1 MKNARPPA
9 AGLSSAA
16 RVWLCGLA
24 VALCFCSGYFL
35 SAACRAAWQEHY
47 PALAAQWP
55 ADGPFSLLGLYGAQT
70 EEEVQYAARVQESA
84 NHFPAYDPYVLENRS
99 RSLLLDDGLTYLL
112 MGLVQKALGN
122 MTWTWVAVRLV
133 CCLFWFVLVYFI
145 MLRLSGD
152 EALAFFAGAFVV
164 GFSYLLTMDFVPALQ
179 WTPSLGALAH
189 DAWTLLS
196 TGRTESVARLPR
208 PGVDYS
214 VLFLATLLEI
224 KAAESADLR
233 WGVAAGICGGLM
245 PEIHPDIWF
254 THLPAMFFFLFLAL
268 FYKKLNFRNLA
279 AAAGVCLLVSA
290 PFLAQH
296 LSSMWGHSA
305 AKQEFL
311 DRACVLFTR
320 RPHWEGLLY
329 VACFAAV
336 VLSGVQDAAVLW
348 LGAFL
353 AAAGLVVNSQILTGK
368 DVLFFQNRYYVNIY
382 LLFLILPWLQKKL
395 RLPRAFWKT
404 AGALCLAACFLQSVS
419 YAAIH
424 YPFQGLRRR
433 DAQAMA
439 WLRTHTPEDSV
450 VVALNPEVNLL
461 VPVYTRDK
469 VGFGSALEEVSDVPA
484 LTIARRV
491 RAGLFNLGAD
501 QAKFY
506 KDVTARYPDYGRR
519 ESDLREVP
527 LETFLRTIYFAWIPR
542 PMLARDWRLAGQD
555 EKSYSYRVDYVW
567 VDDFARRYL
576 GPRFPRDS
584 RWRLSK
590 VYDAGGVAL
599 YKVGPAA
606 RARLKL

>member
-1 MKNARPPA
+1 MKSARPA
-9 AGLSSAA
+9 SAA
-16 RVWLCGLA
+16 RVWIWGLVA
-24 VALCFCSGYFL
+24 ALCFCSGYFL
-35 SAACRAAWQEHY
+35 SAACRSAWQSHY
-47 PALAAQWP
+47 PDLAAQWP
-55 ADGPFSLLGLYGAQT
+55 GNGPFSLLGLYGAQT

-84 NHFPAYDPYVLENRS
+84 EHFPAYDPYVLENHS

-122 MTWTWVAVRLV
+122 MTWTWAAVRFL

-189 DAWTLLS
+189 DVWALLS

-214 VLFLATLLEI
+214 VLFLGTLLEI
-224 KAAESADLR
+224 KAAESANIR

-254 THLPAMFFFLFLAL
+254 THMPAMFFLLFLSL
-268 FYKKLNFRNLA
+268 FYKKLNRRNLA
-279 AAAGVCLLVSA
+279 TAAGICLLLNA
-290 PFLAQH
+290 PFWAQH
-296 LSSMWGHSA
+296 ISSMWGHSA

-329 VACFAAV
+329 LACFAAV

-382 LLFLILPWLQKKL
+382 VLFLLLPWLQKKL
-395 RLPRAFWKT
+395 RLSKTFWKT

-424 YPFQGLRRR
+424 FPFQGLRKS
-433 DAQAMA
+433 DAEALA
-439 WLRTHTPEDSV
+439 WLRGHTPEDSV
-450 VVALNPEVNLL
+450 VLALNPEASLL
-461 VPVYTRDK
+461 IPVYTRDK

-484 LTIARRV
+484 LTIAQRV

-501 QAKFY
+501 EEKFY
-506 KDVTARYPDYGRR
+506 RDVTASYPGYGRR

-527 LETFLRTIYFAWIPR
+527 LQSFLRTIYFAWIPM
-542 PMLARDWRLAGQD
+542 PMLARDWTLAGQD

-567 VDDFARRYL
+567 VDAFAKRYL
-576 GPRFPRDS
+576 GPGFPKTA
-584 RWRLSK
+584 RWRLAK
-590 VYDAGGVAL
+590 VYDQDGVTL
-599 YKVGPAA
+599 YKVLP
-606 RARLKL
+606 L